1 MGYSNAGRIERTKNQ
16 PSKIENFNSK
26 VDDALSLLENLKIS
40 DEEKELLKMSLD
52 SMNEFVANYYG
63 KKK

>member
-1 MGYSNAGRIERTKNQ
+1 MGYSNVGKTERIKNQ
-16 PSKIENFNSK
+16 PSKAEKFSNK
-26 VDDALSLLENLKIS
+26 VDDALALLENLKIT

-52 SMNEFVANYYG
+52 SMNEFVENYYG

>member
-16 PSKIENFNSK
+16 PNKAEKFGNK
-26 VDDALSLLENLKIS
+26 VDDALALLENLKIS

-52 SMNEFVANYYG
+52 SMNEFVENYYG